1 MDERAAITDSIR
13 AQVIARQYR
22 ASAHAQEEMDAEYYL
37 LDDVLTASGDGV
49 LLENYPT

>member
-1 MDERAAITDSIR
+1 
-13 AQVIARQYR
+13 
-22 ASAHAQEEMDAEYYL
+22 MDAEYYL